1 MPTIASGNTIL
12 PSTTGRFGLIQIT
25 DAYGRNGLSI
35 PPGTIEQIA
44 PHYDSVWGAF
54 SPGAWNATHPGMIV
68 SRYVLP
74 NEDIKLIS
82 GHDLAWFQQN
92 HPDWIL
98 YACTSNGTPTHDLA
112 GTGTSFGD
120 IPLDI
125 HNPAVVQYQLGLIG
139 PDMVS
144 EGYNTIAADNIT
156 FENYLYDAS
165 APTSGGYGC
174 GVYQGANYTNFV
186 YRYGGQNIDDHNV
199 RDAAFTADLLNWLAT
214 ARSYLNSNY
223 GSRHYHI
230 IVNHPFDG
238 STPDANELQMFQYID
253 GLLYE
258 PGFTHYGTLDT
269 GSTFQT
275 TLNWMATIQGRNLAI
290 FLSDYFCHDTSTTQ
304 CSTDPFSLTAHQM
317 DWALASYALGNNGGA
332 DVYISPAGGAID
344 TYRGEEGDRYGAPC
358 GAYTQ
363 SNGYLYTRQFA
374 GGFAVVNA
382 TSGSQVVTLPAGH
395 TYKDVEGRAIS
406 NPLTVGP
413 TDAYM
418 LLTTGNGCS

>member
-1 MPTIASGNTIL
+1 MPTVASGNTIL
-12 PSTTGRFGLIQIT
+12 PSTIGRFGLIQIT

-35 PPGTIEQIA
+35 PPAEVEQMA

-74 NEDIKLIS
+74 NEDVKLIS

-98 YACTSNGTPTHDLA
+98 YACTSNGTPTRNLA
-112 GTGTSFGD
+112 GTGTAFGD

-125 HNPAVVQYQLGLIG
+125 HNPAVVQYQLGLIV
-139 PDMVS
+139 PNMVS
-144 EGYNTIAADNIT
+144 QGYNTIAVDNVT
-156 FENYLYDAS
+156 FKNYLYDS
-165 APTSGGYGC
+165 TAPTSQGYGC
-174 GVYQGANYTNFV
+174 GVYQGPNYTNFV
-186 YRYGGQNIDDHNV
+186 YRYGGPGVADRNV
-199 RDAAFTADLLNWLAT
+199 VDQKFTDDLLTWLAT
-214 ARSYLNSNY
+214 ARNYLNTNY
-223 GSRHYHI
+223 SGYHFHI

-238 STPDANELQMFQYID
+238 STPDANELQMFSYID

-258 PGFTHYGTLDT
+258 PGFTHYGTLYT
-269 GSTFQT
+269 GGAFQL
-275 TLNWMATIQGRNLAI
+275 TLNWMQYIQGRNLAI
-290 FLSDYFCHDTSTTQ
+290 FLSDYFCQSTSANP
-304 CSTDPFSLTAHQM
+304 CSTNQFSLTARQM
-317 DWALASYALGNNGGA
+317 DWGLASYALGNNGGA
-332 DVYISPAGGAID
+332 DVYISPAGGALD

-363 SNGYLYTRQFA
+363 TNGFLYTRKFA

-382 TSGSQVVTLPAGH
+382 NPSGSQVVQLPNH
-395 TYKDVEGRAIS
+395 TYKDIEGRAIS
-406 NPLTVGP
+406 NPLTVNA

-418 LLTTGNGCS
+418 LLTTANGCS